1 MREVSVRLPGKPIKY
16 NQREGV
22 EGLRKRQEGGENK
35 KERKEK
41 SGHWLGQEWV
51 GKQQEVRWADDA
63 GLRVCLGD
71 CELLPYRL

>member
-35 KERKEK
+35 KERNERNRERGERKERGRRQK
-41 SGHWLGQEWV
+41 KGTFSH
-51 GKQQEVRWADDA
+51 K
-63 GLRVCLGD
+63 
-71 CELLPYRL
+71 